1 MAREYSNNLLIWFGV
16 IFLLAG
22 IPVLVVGLW
31 LFTGLSAQ
39 QGLHK
44 EWLSTQ
50 GMILTK
56 TSSTRSST
64 IRGSTSVT
72 AYSVTYRFRTSA
84 GQIAR
89 GAAQVGRGTWER
101 LVERGPVE
109 VTYLADSPAVSRI
122 RGQTGSSILFPPFAG
137 LGGLAAL
144 VGGVALAI
152 GFRQAHT
159 ARRLLRDGI
168 PVLATVDHTAMAN
181 ASFNGVAQWWVIY
194 RYRDQQGRTWSG
206 RSGYLPP
213 EEASTWHLGDQGWTR
228 YDQRHPG
235 KSVWIGKQ

>member
-1 MAREYSNNLLIWFGV
+1 MAREYSDNLLIWFGG

-22 IPVLVVGLW
+22 IPVLGVGLW
-31 LFTGLSAQ
+31 FFTGLAAQQRLDKEGLSAQ
-39 QGLHK
+39 
-44 EWLSTQ
+44 
-50 GMILTK
+50 GMVLTK
-56 TSSTRSST
+56 TRSTRSST
-64 IRGSTSVT
+64 IRGSTPVT
-72 AYSVTYRFRTSA
+72 TYSVTYRFRTPA
-84 GQIAR
+84 GQVVR

-122 RGQTGSSILFPPFAG
+122 RGQTDSSIWFPLFAG
-137 LGGLAAL
+137 LGGLGVL
-144 VGGVALAI
+144 IGGVAFVI

-159 ARRLLRDGI
+159 ARRLLRDGV
-168 PVLATVDHTAMAN
+168 PVLATVDHTAEAN
-181 ASFNGVAQWWVIY
+181 ASFNGVAQWWVFY

-213 EEASTWHLGDQGWTR
+213 EEASTWRLGDQGWTR
-228 YDQRHPG
+228 YDQRHPD